1 MNEEKYVIFIEHE
14 HEKEKL
20 FPTLMEI
27 NPTKICNFRIKS
39 ETYKWVSEQNNI
51 TCNEA
56 YENKVT
62 KTCGQSGFPWF
73 LYSRG

>member
-39 ETYKWVSEQNNI
+39 ETYKWSI
-51 TCNEA
+51 KILHLS
-56 YENKVT
+56 YI
-62 KTCGQSGFPWF
+62 F
-73 LYSRG
+73 LKFNHTFT